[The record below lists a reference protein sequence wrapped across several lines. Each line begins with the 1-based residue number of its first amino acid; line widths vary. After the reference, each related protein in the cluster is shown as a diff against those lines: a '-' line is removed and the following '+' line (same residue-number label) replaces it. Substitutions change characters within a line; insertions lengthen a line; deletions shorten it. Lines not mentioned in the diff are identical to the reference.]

1 MSYGTILVP
10 LDGSELA
17 ETALYYV
24 ELIPSQSVRLLC
36 VEPVELSSARARWA
50 RGETLPDGSTWL
62 VSTPAE
68 YLDLI
73 GRRFRDQDRQTEN
86 VVVPGEPGSTIVE
99 AAKTADLIVMATRGH
114 GASRLHLGTTADYV
128 VRHAPMPA
136 LVLRASTASE
146 QPAIVRVVV
155 LLDGSALA
163 EEALPL
169 ARTFARALGVP
180 MHLLRAVDPATSLA
194 TEATLVSEADAYL
207 ASQEHQLA
215 SDVPVTREV
224 RSGTLPDS
232 VVSAIRLGDLVVMTT
247 RGTGATRQLLGSVTE
262 AVLDQTV
269 VPVVLVSAAR
279 GAMTRAL
286 AGAER
291 ESGAA
296 T

>member
-1 MSYGTILVP
+1 VSYGTILVP

-36 VEPVELSSARARWA
+36 VEPVELSAARARWA

-73 GRRFRDQDRQTEN
+73 GRRFRDQDRQTES
-86 VVVPGEPGSTIVE
+86 VVVPGEPGPTIVE
-99 AAKTADLIVMATRGH
+99 AAKTTDLIVMATRGH

-128 VRHAPMPA
+128 VRHAPVPA

-146 QPAIVRVVV
+146 QPAILRVVV

-169 ARTFARALGVP
+169 ARTYARALGVP
-180 MHLLRAVDPATSLA
+180 LHLLRAVDPATSLA
-194 TEATLVSEADAYL
+194 TEATLVSEASAYL

-291 ESGAA
+291 ESGV
-296 T
+296 TT

>member
-1 MSYGTILVP
+1 
-10 LDGSELA
+10 
-17 ETALYYV
+17 
-24 ELIPSQSVRLLC
+24 
-36 VEPVELSSARARWA
+36 
-50 RGETLPDGSTWL
+50 
-62 VSTPAE
+62 
-68 YLDLI
+68 
-73 GRRFRDQDRQTEN
+73 
-86 VVVPGEPGSTIVE
+86 
-99 AAKTADLIVMATRGH
+99 
-114 GASRLHLGTTADYV
+114 
-128 VRHAPMPA
+128 
-136 LVLRASTASE
+136 
-146 QPAIVRVVV
+146 V

-169 ARTFARALGVP
+169 ARTYARALGVP
-180 MHLLRAVDPATSLA
+180 LHLLRAVDPATSLA
-194 TEATLVSEADAYL
+194 TEATLVSEASAYL

-291 ESGAA
+291 ESGV
-296 T
+296 TT